1 MIRLDQK
8 DFCKALTPLSKVKI
22 NTMFAEAVVKQI
34 IPGFVYSDH
43 EENPRSFYILHPYGM
58 SLVFGA
64 DDNDRFNNELLDYIT
79 DRKQMRNTPEWL
91 QADPAGAWSEII
103 DSAIGSELSI
113 IKNNRVNFSFNPEK
127 YQLTREQLQSRDY
140 EVVRTTEE
148 MFLNQIGS
156 VTAKSFWRDAEQ
168 FLTAGIGYSV
178 IIGGEISATA
188 FSAFRDDH
196 RLEIG
201 IETSEAHRGQGYAY
215 SVCSALIDYCLV
227 NRLEPVWSCRLENE
241 GSYRLA
247 LKLGFEPVLTIP
259 YYRLAE
265 QRR

>member
-1 MIRLDQK
+1 MIKLDQK

-22 NTMFAEAVVKQI
+22 NTMFAEAVVKQVI
-34 IPGFVYSDH
+34 AGFVYADDK
-43 EENPRSFYILHPYGM
+43 ENPRSFYIRHPYGM
-58 SLVFGA
+58 SLLFGA
-64 DDNDRFNNELLDYIT
+64 DDNERFNNALIEYIT
-79 DRKQMRNTPEWL
+79 DKRQLRNTAEWL
-91 QADPAGAWSEII
+91 QADPQGAWSEII
-103 DSAIGSELSI
+103 DKAIVSESLI
-113 IKNNRVNFSFNPEK
+113 LRDNRVNFRFNPQK
-127 YQLTREQLQSRDY
+127 YQLTRQQRQSRDY

-148 MFLNQIGS
+148 MFMDQPGS
-156 VTAKSFWRDAEQ
+156 VIAKSFWRDAEQ
-168 FLTAGIGYSV
+168 FFAAGIGYSV
-178 IIGGEISATA
+178 IIGGEIGAMA

-215 SVCSALIDYCLV
+215 SVCSALIDYCLL

-259 YYRLAE
+259 YYRLGV
-265 QRR
+265 QV